1 MQIQVTLMTTGPERC
16 RVIRALHGQ
25 HDETVS
31 GGPQSPVVAAAI
43 RQWNEEGRVENPDA
57 ITVHVE
63 SAAERAASIDAVMRE
78 AKRQAE
84 EEAAAAKAKKKKA
97 KKKK

>member
-1 MQIQVTLMTTGPERC
+1 MQIQVTLMTTGSERC

-25 HDETVS
+25 HDETIS

-43 RQWNEEGRVENPDA
+43 RQWNAEGKVENPGV

-63 SAAERAASIDAVMRE
+63 SAAERAASMDAVMKE
-78 AKRQAE
+78 ARAQVK
-84 EEAAAAKAKKKKA
+84 EEAPAKKKA